1 MAGGSGL
8 VLRRARSQRLVVAAA
23 FGTIL
28 LATTVLSALTV
39 YSSSVTDEGVD
50 RVLAAAPFATTGTKV
65 SAFIGADQFGG
76 TDREVREAVGR
87 AYGSDIDL
95 AIYSSAR
102 SSAYARAA
110 EVNAESPDL
119 IGFGFYDGI
128 EDHARLIG
136 GGAWPRGS
144 SDGGRIEA
152 AIPAAAAEPLGVRL
166 GSELE
171 LASRVTKQRVT
182 VVITGLFEPLEPA
195 APFWNGDQLV
205 LTGRQQ
211 LAFRTFGPL
220 VVTRQAFLDS
230 LHDDAT
236 ALWLADPD
244 LTESNDIDLAS
255 LGSRIEELP
264 TALGADDPR
273 NAISVSVRL
282 PDTLAALQRAR
293 LVARSTM
300 LIPVLELVVLAGY
313 ALLLTA
319 RLLAEHRRTEHALL
333 RARGAATG
341 QIAVLNVKEGL
352 LLAAPAALVAP
363 LLATPLL
370 GLVGQTSSAARFDLA
385 PLSASSWAVA
395 GAAAALCAIALTMPS
410 LRGSATYVESQ
421 QQRGRG
427 RRRSTIQ
434 QAGADLALAL
444 IAVLAFLQLRHYG
457 GPVVS
462 VSGDGQAQT
471 LGFDPLI
478 AAGPALGLLAGGI
491 LALRLVPL
499 LSRATESVTA
509 RRRSLAPAL
518 GAWQVSRRPLRY
530 AGPALLLVMATSI
543 GVLSVV
549 TTATWRRSQ
558 QDQADFQVGTDLRV
572 ATENR
577 DVALS
582 PLGTGEWLGRL
593 PGVDSVSPALRR
605 DARVGDEPVQV
616 VALNAGAAAGLLRM
630 RSDLTGGRPVAE
642 VLAPLAEPGPY
653 TAAAPIPGTP
663 AALAVRMRA
672 EQFRTAVGRPYPA
685 RIQLTA
691 LIEDGRGV
699 VHPVP
704 AGEIPADGAGH
715 EVTVPL
721 SAATGSQGRL
731 SHPLALIGFEFEY
744 PVTVAGLRGFDAAI
758 ERIRTV
764 GGSGPGEPVA
774 IPDQTHWV
782 GHVRGPLDSAAAIPG
797 FQQPD
802 AFLATSLPKVGRLDT
817 EGVPANQPGLDARVR
832 MLLVGDAVADNPFG
846 GAAGMP
852 DSPRLP
858 AIPAVVTSDFPDP
871 QIGRQTYLDI
881 TGERYPIR
889 IAGVVQAL
897 PTTTGPAVL
906 VDYRSLVEAL
916 YIGTEELDRPE
927 EWWLAAADP
936 GPAAAALAGQDDLVS
951 TVQDRLAAGAELRAD
966 PLSGGLQGALLIGFG
981 AALAFAAIGFTVN
994 AAVSARERL
1003 TEFALLRAL
1012 GVSSRQ
1018 VFGLLGVEQ
1027 AFLAVLGLAGGLV
1040 LGLVLAQLMVPLVV
1054 AASQATVVRPDV
1066 ILVTNWAPLMVMLT
1080 TVVVVLATIVA
1091 LLASGLRRRGL
1102 GATLRI
1108 GEDR

>member
-65 SAFIGADQFGG
+65 SAYLGG
-76 TDREVREAVGR
+76 DELGSTDREVREAVGR
-87 AYGSDIDL
+87 AYGPDVDVS
-95 AIYSSAR
+95 IYASGR

-110 EVNAESPDL
+110 EVNAKTPDL

-128 EDHARLIG
+128 EDHARLVG
-136 GGAWPRGS
+136 GGSWPS
-144 SDGGRIEA
+144 GGAGRRIEA
-152 AIPAAAAEPLGVRL
+152 AIPAAAAEPLNVRL

-171 LASRVTKQRVT
+171 LANRVTKKRVT
-182 VVITGLFEPLEPA
+182 VVITGLFEPLEPTE
-195 APFWNGDQLV
+195 PFWNGDQLV

-236 ALWLADPD
+236 AVWLADPN
-244 LTESNDIDLAS
+244 LTESNNIDLAA
-255 LGSRIEELP
+255 LGTRIKELP
-264 TALGADDPR
+264 TALGADDPQ

-282 PDTLAALQRAR
+282 ADTVASLQRAR

-341 QIAVLNVKEGL
+341 QIAVLSAKEGL
-352 LLAAPAALVAP
+352 LLAAPAALIAP

-370 GLVGQTSSAARFDLA
+370 GLIGQTSSAARFDLP
-385 PLSASSWAVA
+385 PLTASSWAVA
-395 GAAAALCAIALTMPS
+395 ATAAALCAVALTMPS

-427 RRRSTIQ
+427 RRRYAIQ
-434 QAGADLALAL
+434 QAGADIALAVV
-444 IAVLAFLQLRHYG
+444 AALAFLQLRHYG

-462 VSGDGQAQT
+462 VTGDGKAQT

-499 LSRATESVTA
+499 LSRATESITS
-509 RRRSLAPAL
+509 RRRTLAPAL

-572 ATENR
+572 VTENR
-577 DVALS
+577 DAALS
-582 PLGTGEWLGRL
+582 PLGTGDWLGRQ
-593 PGVDSVSPALRR
+593 PGVSSVSPALRR
-605 DARVGDEPVQV
+605 DARVGNEPIQV
-616 VALNAGAAAGLLRM
+616 VALNGAAVSELLRL
-630 RSDLTGGRPVAE
+630 RSDLTGGRPAAE
-642 VLAPLAEPGPY
+642 VLAPLAKPGPF
-653 TAAAPIPGTP
+653 TAAAAIPGTP
-663 AALAVRMRA
+663 AELTVTMRA
-672 EQFRTAVGRPYPA
+672 DRLRTAVGRPYPDW
-685 RIQLTA
+685 IELTA
-691 LIEDGRGV
+691 LVVDARGL

-704 AGEIPADGAGH
+704 SGQIVADGASH
-715 EVTVPL
+715 DVTVPL
-721 SAATGSQGRL
+721 SAAAGSQGRL
-731 SHPLALIGFEFEY
+731 SYPLALAGFEFDY
-744 PVTVAGLRGFDAAI
+744 PVTVAGLRGFTIAI
-758 ERIRTV
+758 EEV
-764 GGSGPGEPVA
+764 QAGGEPVTM
-774 IPDQTHWV
+774 PDQTRWV
-782 GHVRGPLDSAAAIPG
+782 GEVRGPLEFTSTVPG
-797 FQQPD
+797 FQEPG
-802 AFLATSLPKVGRLDT
+802 ALFATKLPGVGRLDT
-817 EGVPANQPGLDARVR
+817 EGVPASQPGLASRVR
-832 MLLVGDAVADNPFG
+832 MLLVSAAVTENPFG
-846 GAAGMP
+846 SAGGGQAEP
-852 DSPRLP
+852 QLP

-871 QIGRQTYLDI
+871 HVGRQTFLDI
-881 TGERYPIR
+881 TGRRYPIR
-889 IAGVVQAL
+889 IVGIVDAL

-906 VDYRSLVEAL
+906 VDYRSQVEAL
-916 YIGTEELDRPE
+916 Y
-927 EWWLAAADP
+927 
-936 GPAAAALAGQDDLVS
+936 V
-951 TVQDRLAAGAELRAD
+951 GAEQL
-966 PLSGGLQGALLIGFG
+966 
-981 AALAFAAIGFTVN
+981 
-994 AAVSARERL
+994 ER
-1003 TEFALLRAL
+1003 
-1012 GVSSRQ
+1012 
-1018 VFGLLGVEQ
+1018 
-1027 AFLAVLGLAGGLV
+1027 
-1040 LGLVLAQLMVPLVV
+1040 P
-1054 AASQATVVRPDV
+1054 
-1066 ILVTNWAPLMVMLT
+1066 
-1080 TVVVVLATIVA
+1080 
-1091 LLASGLRRRGL
+1091 
-1102 GATLRI
+1102 
-1108 GEDR
+1108 

>member
-1 MAGGSGL
+1 VAGGSGL

-50 RVLAAAPFATTGTKV
+50 RVLAAAPFATTGTRV
-65 SAFIGADQFGG
+65 SAFLGADELGS
-76 TDREVREAVGR
+76 TDREVRNTVAR
-87 AYGSDIDL
+87 AYGSDIDM
-95 AIYSSAR
+95 AIYASGR
-102 SSAYARAA
+102 SSAYARAG
-110 EVNAESPDL
+110 EVNGTSPDL

-128 EDHARLIG
+128 EDHARLVG
-136 GGAWPRGS
+136 GGSWPRGS
-144 SDGGRIEA
+144 DDGPIEA
-152 AIPAAAAEPLGVRL
+152 AIPAAAAEPLHVRL

-171 LASRVTKQRVT
+171 IANRVTKKRLT

-195 APFWNGDQLV
+195 EPFWNGDQLV

-244 LTESNDIDLAS
+244 LTESNNIDLAA

-264 TALGADDPR
+264 TALGADDPQ

-282 PDTLAALQRAR
+282 ADTLATLQRAR

-341 QIAVLNVKEGL
+341 QIAVLGVKEGL

-370 GLVGQTSSAARFDLA
+370 GLVGQTTSAARFDLP
-385 PLSASSWAVA
+385 PLAASSWGVA
-395 GAAAALCAIALTMPS
+395 AAAAALSAIALTVPS

-427 RRRSTIQ
+427 RRRSAIQ

-499 LSRATESVTA
+499 LSRATESITS
-509 RRRSLAPAL
+509 RRRGLAPAL

-577 DVALS
+577 DAALS
-582 PLGTGEWLGRL
+582 PLGTGQWLSEL
-593 PGVDSVSPALRR
+593 PGVSSVSPAIRR
-605 DARVGDEPVQV
+605 DARLGDEPVQL
-616 VALNAGAAAGLLRM
+616 VALNAAAAPELLRM
-630 RSDLTGGRPVAE
+630 RSDLTDDRPAAE
-642 VLAPLAEPGPY
+642 VLAPLAQSGPF
-653 TAAAPIPGTP
+653 TAAAAIPGTP
-663 AALAVRMRA
+663 SELSVLMRA
-672 EQFRTAVGRPYPA
+672 DRFRTAAGRAYPD
-685 RIQLTA
+685 RIALTA
-691 LIEDGRGV
+691 LVSDSRGL

-704 AGEIPADGAGH
+704 SGDIAADGTSH

-721 SAATGSQGRL
+721 SDATGSTGRL
-731 SHPLALIGFEFEY
+731 GYPLALVGFEFEY
-744 PVTVAGLRGFDAAI
+744 PVSVAGLRGGDLAI
-758 ERIRTV
+758 ERIRAVAAT
-764 GGSGPGEPVA
+764 GTGEPVTM
-774 IPDQTHWV
+774 PGQTRWV
-782 GHVRGPLDSAAAIPG
+782 GEVRGPLEFTMAIPG
-797 FQQPD
+797 FQQPG
-802 AFLATSLPKVGRLDT
+802 AVLATQLPEVVRLDT
-817 EGVPANQPGLDARVR
+817 EGVPANQPGLQARVR
-832 MLLVGDAVADNPFG
+832 MLLVSDSISDNPFG
-846 GAAGMP
+846 
-852 DSPRLP
+852 SPAEQSGEHQLP

-871 QIGRQTYLDI
+871 RVGRRTFLDI
-881 TGERYPIR
+881 TGERYPIQ
-889 IAGVVQAL
+889 IAGVIKAL

-906 VDYRSLVEAL
+906 VDYRSQIESL
-916 YIGTEELDRPE
+916 YVGTEQLERPD
-927 EWWLAAADP
+927 EWWVAAADP
-936 GPAAAALAGQDDLVS
+936 GPAAAALAGQDELVS
-951 TVQDRLAAGAELRAD
+951 TVQDRLSAGARLRAD

-981 AALAFAAIGFTVN
+981 AALAFAAIGFAVN

-1012 GVSSRQ
+1012 GVSSQQ

-1027 AFLAVLGLAGGLV
+1027 AFLAVLGLAGGLI

-1066 ILVTNWAPLMVMLT
+1066 ILVTSWAPLLVMLT
-1080 TVVVVLATIVA
+1080 TVIVVLATIVA
-1091 LLASGLRRRGL
+1091 ALAGGLRRRGL